1 VTLELIIGFY
11 EPLRKSFN
19 QVFGIQPDEQRLLT
33 SVTAGAFTGM
43 IGGRSLVTGSK
54 ANGLAGLGS
63 PLFLVKARIQAY
75 SPAFPVGAQH
85 YYKNSF
91 DALTTIMKSDG
102 VRGLWRGVNAAF
114 LRTAMVGRLLL
125 TPQTVLLACTY
136 SQGSSVQ
143 LPSYGWAKGLLV
155 EQGWAADG
163 FATFLSASAVSGVA
177 VVSDHLHFVD
187 RY

>member
-1 VTLELIIGFY
+1 MGLAPLLKLIAGFY

-19 QVFGIQPDEQRLLT
+19 RVFGIRPEEQRLLT
-33 SVTAGAFTGM
+33 SVTDGAFTGM
-43 IGGRSLVTGSK
+43 IGGEPFNISK
-54 ANGLAGLGS
+54 ADRSAGLGS

-114 LRTAMVGRLLL
+114 LRTAMVSL
-125 TPQTVLLACTY
+125 
-136 SQGSSVQ
+136 
-143 LPSYGWAKGLLV
+143 
-155 EQGWAADG
+155 
-163 FATFLSASAVSGVA
+163 F
-177 VVSDHLHFVD
+177 H
-187 RY
+187 